1 MKQTIVLTESDLKQK
16 VVDIAS
22 KMLKEWSSKYHCQE
36 PYYKFTD
43 SVDELIDAFYQDFDV
58 DSSENIKNA
67 IKAMKNAVDEVDRV
81 VNHPEGRT
89 AYEKIWHNPWSY

>member
-16 VVDIAS
+16 VLEIAS
-22 KMLKEWSSKYHCQE
+22 KMLKESKYQCEE

-58 DSSENIKNA
+58 DDSEDIKNA
-67 IKAMKNAVDEVDRV
+67 IKVLKNAVDEVDRV

-89 AYEKIWHNPWSY
+89 GAVKIWHNIGF